1 MGQPLLFVI
10 RVAHNQVSVCWSE
23 HECESLRLV
32 FSHPRTVLGQYLVLL
47 QGLKP
52 LLQKVK
58 AQHEHGRW
66 WHKTPT
72 ILWRLPP
79 QLGGVTEMEVNLLRE
94 LGFEIS
100 NGRCFAHVFEAEA
113 LAYAQA
119 QAIIPTLTRI

>member
-1 MGQPLLFVI
+1 MGLPLLFVI

-72 ILWRLPP
+72 ILWLLPP

>member
-1 MGQPLLFVI
+1 MGQSLLFVI

-72 ILWRLPP
+72 ILWLLPP

>member
-1 MGQPLLFVI
+1 M
-10 RVAHNQVSVCWSE
+10 
-23 HECESLRLV
+23 
-32 FSHPRTVLGQYLVLL
+32 FSHPRTLLGQYQVLL
-47 QGLKP
+47 HGLKP
-52 LLQKVK
+52 VLQQVK
-58 AQHEHGRW
+58 TQHEHGRW

-72 ILWRLPP
+72 ILWLLPP

-100 NGRCFAHVFEAEA
+100 NGRCFAYVFEAEA

>member
-23 HECESLRLV
+23 HGCESLRLV
-32 FSHPRTVLGQYLVLL
+32 FSHPRTVLGQYQVLL

-72 ILWRLPP
+72 ILWLLPP

>member
-72 ILWRLPP
+72 ILWLLPP

-94 LGFEIS
+94 LCFEIS

>member
-58 AQHEHGRW
+58 AQHEHRRW
-66 WHKTPT
+66 SHKSPT
-72 ILWRLPP
+72 ISWLLPP

-100 NGRCFAHVFEAEA
+100 NGRCFAYVFEAEA

>member
-23 HECESLRLV
+23 HECEQLRLV
-32 FSHPRTVLGQYLVLL
+32 FSHPRTLLGQYQVLL
-47 QGLKP
+47 HGLKP
-52 LLQKVK
+52 VLQQVK
-58 AQHEHGRW
+58 TQHEHGRW

-72 ILWRLPP
+72 LLWLLPP
-79 QLGGVTEMEVNLLRE
+79 QLGGVTEMEVNTLRE

-100 NGRCFAHVFEAEA
+100 NGRCFAYVFEAEA
-113 LAYAQA
+113 MSYAQA

>member
-32 FSHPRTVLGQYLVLL
+32 FSHPRTVLGQYQVLL

-72 ILWRLPP
+72 ILWLLPP

-100 NGRCFAHVFEAEA
+100 NGRCFAYVFEAEA
-113 LAYAQA
+113 LAYA
-119 QAIIPTLTRI
+119 